1 MTLSP
6 SFALPI
12 TDDSGNGAAHDVP
25 PWRLTG
31 AIQLLRLTVADASL
45 RARDEAQRC
54 DRASLDHWFARGR
67 AHGYHEAAYALRR
80 WVHPAQH
87 EMVLRRLE
95 QRLRMALISRDQ
107 GTEPRDANPAEMR
120 AFHSARAWALRWAIA
135 QVGEL
140 DAHALAWS

>member
-6 SFALPI
+6 SLSLPI
-12 TDDSGNGAAHDVP
+12 TDDSGNGAATDVP

-45 RARDEAQRC
+45 RARDDAQHYGG
-54 DRASLDHWFARGR
+54 DSIDHWFALGR
-67 AHGYHEAAYALRR
+67 AHGYHEAAFTLRN
-80 WVHPAQH
+80 WVYPSQH
-87 EMVLRRLE
+87 EDVLRRLE
-95 QRLRMALISRDQ
+95 HRLQLAFVNRDRGVQ
-107 GTEPRDANPAEMR
+107 VQEASLANSR
-120 AFHSARAWALRWAIA
+120 AFHSARAWALRWTIA

>member
-12 TDDSGNGAAHDVP
+12 TDTSGNGAALDVT

-31 AIQLLRLTVADASL
+31 AIQFLRLTVADASL
-45 RARDEAQRC
+45 RARDEAQHY
-54 DRASLDHWFARGR
+54 DQTSSEHWFARGR
-67 AHGYHEAAYALRR
+67 AHGYHEAAYALRS
-80 WVHPAQH
+80 WVHPTQH
-87 EMVLRRLE
+87 DAVLRRLE
-95 QRLRMALISRDQ
+95 HRLHLALISRDQ
-107 GTEPRDANPAEMR
+107 GDAPHDATPADRR
-120 AFHSARAWALRWAIA
+120 AFQSARAWALRWAIA